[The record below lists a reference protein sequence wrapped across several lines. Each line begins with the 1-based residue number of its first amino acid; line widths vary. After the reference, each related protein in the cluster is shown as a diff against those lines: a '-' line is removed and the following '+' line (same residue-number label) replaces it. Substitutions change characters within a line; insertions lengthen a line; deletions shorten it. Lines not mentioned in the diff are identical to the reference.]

1 MLHQQHFQGA
11 SLYTAEGSR
20 KYLTPAE
27 RERFMA
33 AARACPRPDLRT
45 LCLTLAYTGCRISEA
60 LALTAGAVEIEG
72 GFIVFR
78 TLKRRHG
85 AMVFREVPVPDA
97 LLLELRAVH
106 GIGTCDPTERLW
118 RLCRSR
124 AWALVK
130 GVMQEAGIRPGKHA
144 TPKGLRHSFGL
155 QGVRTGIALSMIQKW
170 LGHARLESSIVYTQA
185 MGVEEREIARRLWQS
200 DRGDCHMAGGS
211 GLACE
216 VSHVAACPCGRKP
229 TATLSGTCRAAS
241 AVLILHA
248 SAAPS
253 SRPPGTDWS

>member
-1 MLHQQHFQGA
+1 MLQQQQFHSG
-11 SLYTAEGSR
+11 SLYSAEGTR

-27 RERFMA
+27 RERFIEA
-33 AARACPRPDLRT
+33 ALASPRADLRT

-85 AMVFREVPVPDA
+85 AIVFREVPVPDS
-97 LLLELRAVH
+97 LLRELGTVH
-106 GIGTCDPTERLW
+106 SLPSGDPAKRLW
-118 RLCRSR
+118 QLCRSR

-130 GVMQEAGIRPGKHA
+130 DVMKEAGVRAGKHA

-170 LGHARLESSIVYTQA
+170 LGHSRLESTCVYAQA
-185 MGVEEREIARRLWQS
+185 MGAEEREIARRLW
-200 DRGDCHMAGGS
+200 
-211 GLACE
+211 
-216 VSHVAACPCGRKP
+216 
-229 TATLSGTCRAAS
+229 
-241 AVLILHA
+241 
-248 SAAPS
+248 
-253 SRPPGTDWS
+253 